1 MRIILIGFMASGKTT
16 VGKAI
21 ANKLGL
27 KFIDMDRE
35 IEKEENCSIA
45 DIFKEHGE
53 AYFRMAETNLLKN
66 VIYKEDVVISTGGG
80 VVTKEENI
88 DILKTQENVIFLD
101 ANVETLVRNVSS
113 EVEKRPLLKESFD
126 VQKKIS
132 NMLSSRYDKYI
143 RASKLI
149 IDTNNKN
156 VEEVV
161 GQILVYIG

>member
-1 MRIILIGFMASGKTT
+1 MRMILIGFMASGKTT

-53 AYFRMAETNLLKN
+53 DYFRMAETNLLKN
-66 VIYKEDVVISTGGG
+66 VICKEDVVISTGGG

-161 GQILVYIG
+161 SQILVYIG